1 MIILA
6 RVRGHNDLVTF
17 ATNKLHAADPL
28 SKSEHADGMMHIDD
42 RLGVRRRTN
51 AAGPQTRFGG
61 SLMPPEV
68 VAA

>member
-6 RVRGHNDLVTF
+6 RVRGHNELVTF

-51 AAGPQTRFGG
+51 AAGPKT
-61 SLMPPEV
+61 
-68 VAA
+68 